1 MSNTKIETADA
12 AIKGVVLGALTYA
25 GAKLDLTPELIAV
38 LVPVAAT
45 LVSVI
50 STKIGPKN
58 TALLLSV
65 ATTALKAAPAPEAKP
80 APVAKAVKKAA
91 PKKK

>member
-12 AIKGVVLGALTYA
+12 VIKGVVLGALTYA
-25 GAKLDLTPELIAV
+25 GAKLELTPELIAV
-38 LVPVAAT
+38 LVPVAAA
-45 LVSVI
+45 LVSMI

-65 ATTALKAAPAPEAKP
+65 ATTALKAAPVIKAEPK
-80 APVAKAVKKAA
+80 PVAKAVKKTA